1 MGRNFGSAL
10 GKNLLYKKRQL
21 TIYPTMK
28 FKILTIVGLF
38 FCPII
43 AQAQNNAQAL
53 ISHLNVLFRT
63 KSAETIKDDLSV
75 GFSIAAYTRP
85 SAEGMLKTILQ
96 RYACDSVQLKN
107 EIKTADGIQLTI
119 MPFNKGKAGKES
131 GVYVDSDYKLR
142 YIDIFD
148 QLYGMNRYKKSLL
161 VAKIPFEVQD
171 GSIILTV
178 KVNNSQRPLKLLFD
192 TGADGMAITKSLA
205 DSVGI
210 KATRQQGTSVV
221 GGNMQISVSEGN
233 TIQLD
238 TFVLKN
244 QRFALFPEMHKGSD
258 DIIGNS
264 IAKNYITKVDFDK
277 KELYLYNFGD
287 YQYNDQGT
295 SVPVSLP
302 AGLFIIPG
310 EVSVMPGQANAGEF
324 VFDTGASYNLICFR
338 PFVKKNKL
346 LVSGFKPEYNGTT
359 TSMGMSTPTYSGK
372 AAAFSFA
379 NMPKLTNFPVTLMA
393 GGGQSE
399 NWNPGFDGSIG
410 IRTIGRY
417 NFTINMQKKEIH
429 FVPNHTLNFPNDFV
443 LGAYLFGFD
452 QDGKLKLLSIVAP
465 VEGETIKA
473 GQVIEDID
481 GVATSVLLKDSK
493 KMLLVLEAPSG
504 KTFKISYTVNGEKQN
519 ISITKK

>member
-1 MGRNFGSAL
+1 MGFNCI
-10 GKNLLYKKRQL
+10 K
-21 TIYPTMK
+21 IYIMK
-28 FKILTIVGLF
+28 FRIILF
-38 FCPII
+38 FGLLVSSLNV
-43 AQAQNNAQAL
+43 QAQNAKEVIKSMNKMFAQ
-53 ISHLNVLFRT
+53 
-63 KSAETIKDDLSV
+63 KSTDGIMENLSTN
-75 GFSIAAYTRP
+75 FSIAAYTRP
-85 SAEGMLKTILQ
+85 STDRMLKTILE
-96 RYACDSVQLKN
+96 RYACDSLQLKSEAKQN
-107 EIKTADGIQLTI
+107 GSIQLTI
-119 MPFNKGKAGKES
+119 IPFNKGKAGALS
-131 GVYVDSDYKLR
+131 FVYTDTQYKLL
-142 YIDIFD
+142 YADIFD

-161 VAKIPFEVQD
+161 IAKIPFEVQD

-192 TGADGMAITKSLA
+192 TGADGMAITKALA

-210 KATRQQGTSVV
+210 KATRQQNTSVV

-244 QRFALFPEMHKGSD
+244 QSFALFPEMHKGSD
-258 DIIGNS
+258 GIIGNS

-277 KELYLYNFGD
+277 KELSLYNFGD
-287 YQYNDQGT
+287 YEYDDKGT
-295 SVPVSLP
+295 SVPVSVP

-310 EVSVMPGQANAGEF
+310 EVSIMPGQENAGEF

-359 TSMGMSTPTYSGK
+359 TSMGMSTPTYSGS
-372 AAAFSFA
+372 AAAFSFSS
-379 NMPKLTNFPVTLMA
+379 MPKLSNFPVTLMA

-399 NWNPGFDGSIG
+399 SWNPGFDGSIG

-417 NFTINMQKKEIH
+417 NFTINLQKKEIH

-465 VEGETIKA
+465 VESETIKV
-473 GQVIEDID
+473 GQAIESID
-481 GVATSVLLKDSK
+481 GIAASVLLKDSK
-493 KMLLVLEAPSG
+493 RMLAILAAPSG
-504 KTFKISYTVNGEKQN
+504 KTFKISYTTNGEKQN
-519 ISITKK
+519 ISVTKK

>member
-1 MGRNFGSAL
+1 MKTKAILFL
-10 GKNLLYKKRQL
+10 G
-21 TIYPTMK
+21 
-28 FKILTIVGLF
+28 
-38 FCPII
+38 
-43 AQAQNNAQAL
+43 
-53 ISHLNVLFRT
+53 VLFLSLQVRAQHAKGVIESMNQMFAQ
-63 KSAETIKDDLSV
+63 KSADPVMANLS
-75 GFSIAAYTRP
+75 GSFSIAAYTRP
-85 SAEGMLKTILQ
+85 STDRMLKTIID
-96 RYACDSVQLKN
+96 RYACDSIQLKDEVKEN
-107 EIKTADGIQLTI
+107 GMIQLTVI
-119 MPFNKGKAGKES
+119 PFNKGKAGKAS
-131 GVYVDSDYKLR
+131 NIYTDDAYKLLYVDL
-142 YIDIFD
+142 FD
-148 QLYGMNRYKKSLL
+148 QLYGMNRYKKSVM

-178 KVNNSQRPLKLLFD
+178 KVNASDRPLKLLFD
-192 TGADGMAITKSLA
+192 TGADGMAITKTLA

-210 KATRQQGTSVV
+210 KASRQQNTSVV

-233 TIQLD
+233 TIKLD

-244 QRFALFPEMHKGSD
+244 QSFALFPEMHKGSD
-258 DIIGNS
+258 GIIGNS
-264 IAKNYITKVDFDK
+264 IAKSYITKVDFDK
-277 KELYLYNFGD
+277 KELSLYSFGD
-287 YQYNDQGT
+287 YQYEDQGI
-295 SVPVSLP
+295 SVPVTLP

-310 EVSVMPGQANAGEF
+310 EVSVTPGQTNTGEF

-359 TSMGMSTPTYSGK
+359 TSMGMSTPTYSGR

-379 NMPKLTNFPVTLMA
+379 KMPKLSNFPITLMA

-429 FVPNHTLNFPNDFV
+429 FVPNHTINFPHDFV

-452 QDGKLKLLSIVAP
+452 QEGKLKLQSVVAP
-465 VEGETIKA
+465 VEDETIKA
-473 GQVIEDID
+473 GQLIESID
-481 GVATSVLLKDSK
+481 GVAAPALLKDSK
-493 KMLLVLEAPSG
+493 KMLAVLNAPAG
-504 KTFKISYTVNGEKQN
+504 KTFKITYTTNGTKQN

>member
-1 MGRNFGSAL
+1 
-10 GKNLLYKKRQL
+10 
-21 TIYPTMK
+21 MK

-43 AQAQNNAQAL
+43 VQAQSNAQTL
-53 ISHLNVLFRT
+53 ISHLNALFRT
-63 KSAETIKDDLSV
+63 KSVETIRDDLSG
-75 GFSIAAYTRP
+75 GFSIAAYTLP
-85 SAEGMLKTILQ
+85 SAEGILKTILQ

-107 EIKTADGIQLTI
+107 ETKTANGIQI
-119 MPFNKGKAGKES
+119 NIIAFNKGKVGKES
-131 GVYVDSDYKLR
+131 GVYVDFDYKLR

-148 QLYGMNRYKKSLL
+148 QLYGMNRYKKSVL

-178 KVNNSQRPLKLLFD
+178 KVNDYQRPLKLLFD
-192 TGADGMAITKSLA
+192 TGADGMAITKRLA

-210 KATRQQGTSVV
+210 KATRQQSTSVV

-244 QRFALFPEMHKGSD
+244 QSFAIFPEMHKDNDG
-258 DIIGNS
+258 IIGNS

-277 KELYLYNFGD
+277 KELSLYNFGD
-287 YQYNDQGT
+287 YQYDDQGT

-302 AGLFIIPG
+302 GGLLIIPG
-310 EVSVMPGQANAGEF
+310 EVSIMPGQVNAGEF

-379 NMPKLTNFPVTLMA
+379 NMPKLINFPVTLMA

-399 NWNPGFDGSIG
+399 NWNSGFDGSIG

-429 FVPNHTLNFPNDFV
+429 FSPNHSLKFPNDFV
-443 LGAYLFGFD
+443 LGSYLFGFD
-452 QDGKLKLLSIVAP
+452 QDSKLRVLSLIATEENP
-465 VEGETIKA
+465 VLKINQIIDSINAIPGE
-473 GQVIEDID
+473 
-481 GVATSVLLKDSK
+481 VLVKDPK
-493 KMLLVLEAPSG
+493 KMARILNLTSG
-504 KTFKISYTVNGEKQN
+504 SDIKIGYDVNGAAQST
-519 ISITKK
+519 SIIKK